1 MAVLLTI
8 LFRNKK
14 TRARQKKT
22 QRNVKLFQLFSV
34 SKNEERN
41 IEDIPTEEL
50 NEYVSDFIISVKTK
64 DGKDYERSSLTSKI
78 TSKLRATSQEKKI
91 PCKYYQCLGI

>member
-50 NEYVSDFIISVKTK
+50 NEYVSDFIISVKT
-64 DGKDYERSSLTSKI
+64 RRQR
-78 TSKLRATSQEKKI
+78 LRAVFS
-91 PCKYYQCLGI
+91 Y